1 MQLEMDFEPGLT
13 GRYPDLIDLI
23 AAVVY
28 GNRLGLSEIA
38 AALDMAPSQLSRML
52 NRQSDDKRHF
62 PANALPALITVTGD
76 LRPVYWLV
84 EAFIESPDVRKQRA
98 VDEISAL
105 LPRIHDLL
113 GQIK

>member
-13 GRYPDLIDLI
+13 QRYPDLIDLI

-28 GNRLGLSEIA
+28 GNRLGLNDIA
-38 AALDMAPSQLSRML
+38 GALDMAPSQLSRML

-62 PANALPALITVTGD
+62 PANALPALIAATGD

-84 EAFIESPDVRKQRA
+84 ERFVESPDVRKQRA
-98 VDEISAL
+98 VDELATL
-105 LPRIHDLL
+105 LPRIDELL
-113 GQIK
+113 RQVK